1 MVADSEPRLGRPDSG
16 DTAGGGPGEPGSD
29 PILGA
34 ALEGLRRAAEE
45 VEVERSTAET
55 LQRSLLRERLPEI
68 PGLRLA
74 ARYLP
79 GSGEARIG
87 GDWYDAVPLRDGRV
101 ALVIGDVVGRGIE
114 AAAQM
119 AHLQSAVRAYAL
131 EGLRPSLVLERM
143 NGFVHELE
151 RRGTATLLLAI
162 VDADAETVRIASAGH
177 PPPLLVLGNGS
188 ASLAEGPAGSPLGAA
203 LFPVYDETVVSMPA
217 GSTLVLYTDG
227 LVERADRPLNVGL
240 RELDA
245 FGANLPQQPDEVAH
259 TLLQGM
265 LIDGASRDDV
275 ALLVACLDAPPTRLD
290 LVVPA
295 DPSALAG
302 VRRALGRWLRAAQV
316 MDADAY
322 ELQVACGEA
331 CANAIA
337 HAYPPGDAHFSVR
350 AALEGDELLIEVA
363 DYGSWQPPRGDAGGR
378 GLALIEQ
385 LTDAMELERG
395 AAGTTVRMR
404 RRRHGKAR
412 P

>member
-1 MVADSEPRLGRPDSG
+1 MEGGQSRLEP
-16 DTAGGGPGEPGSD
+16 AGGGRGAGGRSDAPGSD

-87 GDWYDAVPLRDGRV
+87 GDWYDAIALRDGRV

-114 AAAQM
+114 AAARM

-143 NGFVHELE
+143 NSFVHELE
-151 RRGTATLLLAI
+151 GRGTATLLLAI
-162 VDADAETVRIASAGH
+162 VDPDAETVRIASAGH
-177 PPPLLVLGNGS
+177 PPPMLAFADGQV
-188 ASLAEGPAGSPLGAA
+188 SLAEGPAGSPLGASS
-203 LFPVYDETVVSMPA
+203 FPSYDETVVAMPA
-217 GSTLVLYTDG
+217 GSTMVLYTDG
-227 LVERADRPLNVGL
+227 LVERSDRS
-240 RELDA
+240 LDQGFDEMLA
-245 FGANLPQQPDEVAH
+245 IGGDLPQQPDEIAH
-259 TLLQGM
+259 ALIQGLLEG
-265 LIDGASRDDV
+265 GASHDDV
-275 ALLVACLDAPPTRLD
+275 ALLVCCLDAPPAMLD

-302 VRRALGRWLRAAQV
+302 VRRALGRWLRAAKV
-316 MDADAY
+316 NDADAY

-331 CANAIA
+331 CV
-337 HAYPPGDAHFSVR
+337 G
-350 AALEGDELLIEVA
+350 AAL
-363 DYGSWQPPRGDAGGR
+363 
-378 GLALIEQ
+378 
-385 LTDAMELERG
+385 G
-395 AAGTTVRMR
+395 AITVSY
-404 RRRHGKAR
+404 
-412 P
+412 